1 MWNRF
6 AKKLL
11 LSSLLA
17 CNALSFAGNKAN
29 VPEKISTDLS
39 SMDYAS
45 RQLLQTAPTDAE
57 TKRLKAHYQH
67 AGKRE
72 IERYLSRA
80 EWYFPVFEPYLKNAK
95 IPDILKVLPIVES
108 GLDPEAT
115 SPRGAVGLWQFM
127 PSTARHYGLVVHDL
141 ADERK
146 NVQRSTQAAALF
158 LSELQGEFNNW
169 LLVLAAYNCGPGKVK
184 RAIRQTGSRD
194 YAYLKNH
201 LPRQTRR
208 YISRFIAIAQIAYD
222 DQQPSQGG
230 QAPVYAALHTPSDAP
245 AAEPQM
251 SAHAVAPGL
260 LHLKG
265 NLSISE
271 LALKTGIPAEA
282 IFALNPSLTSDKLP
296 YKKLGWNL
304 YLPREGVNRYFRQQ
318 GEETRL
324 AAL

>member
-45 RQLLQTAPTDAE
+45 RQLLKTAPTDAE

-115 SPRGAVGLWQFM
+115 SPKGAVGLWQFM

-158 LSELQGEFNNW
+158 LAELQGEFNNW
-169 LLVLAAYNCGPGKVK
+169 LLVLAAYNCGPGKVQ

-194 YAYLKNH
+194 YVSLKNH

-251 SAHAVAPGL
+251 SAHAAAPGL